1 MSRMPSLRKAPVRAR
16 DLRANIKEHGYEI
29 GVVTTIE
36 AMLEEYSETRQNLRE
51 MAELLNECIDR
62 VNDMV
67 SVGTEMKQRIEEMK
81 RVREQDKE

>member
-1 MSRMPSLRKAPVRAR
+1 MPSLRTGPVRAR
-16 DLRANIKEHGYEI
+16 DLRANINELGYEV
-29 GVVTTIE
+29 GVVTTLE

-81 RVREQDKE
+81 RVQEQDKE